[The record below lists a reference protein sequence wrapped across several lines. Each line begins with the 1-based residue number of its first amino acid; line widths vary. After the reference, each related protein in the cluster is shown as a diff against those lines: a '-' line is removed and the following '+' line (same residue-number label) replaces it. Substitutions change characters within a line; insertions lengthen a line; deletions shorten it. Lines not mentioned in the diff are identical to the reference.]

1 MPKFAANLT
10 FLFTELDFPA
20 RFQAAADAGPPVT
33 IDPDTGIQYAE
44 LVYPGK
50 GATPER
56 VEHLEKHGYVIL
68 VRSPEL
74 RHQGNVDP

>member
-1 MPKFAANLT
+1 MRSVHRRLRSI
-10 FLFTELDFPA
+10 TEHLAPS
-20 RFQAAADAGPPVT
+20 QAAADAGPPVT

-68 VRSPEL
+68 VPPRI
-74 RHQGNVDP
+74 RR

>member
-1 MPKFAANLT
+1 MRSVHRRLRSI
-10 FLFTELDFPA
+10 TEHLAPS
-20 RFQAAADAGPPVT
+20 QAAAEAGPPGT
-33 IDPDTGIQYAE
+33 YIDPDTGIQYAE

-68 VRSPEL
+68 VRHSTLILFPSE
-74 RHQGNVDP
+74 RQTS

>member
-1 MPKFAANLT
+1 MSSVRRLRSIAGHLAPS
-10 FLFTELDFPA
+10 
-20 RFQAAADAGPPVT
+20 QAAADAGPPVT

-56 VEHLEKHGYVIL
+56 VDHLEKHGYVIL
-68 VRSPEL
+68 VRHSHPSDRPAPL
-74 RHQGNVDP
+74 